1 VPRFR
6 AVALRTAIAG
16 SLLLSGLVPATAAAA
31 SSEPQMVNA
40 INSAR
45 ARHGLPPLRL
55 ARSLERSAHAFAGR
69 LMRTDVFSHAA
80 RIQASPRFRALG
92 EILALHTDRRPRR
105 GTTVRRWLNS
115 PGHRGII
122 LSRAFSR
129 VGAGRAVG
137 RFGRSVATIWVVQF
151 GRY

>member
-1 VPRFR
+1 MPEFR
-6 AVALRTAIAG
+6 AVALRSALAVCLI
-16 SLLLSGLVPATAAAA
+16 LSGLVPAAAAA
-31 SSEPQMVNA
+31 APREPEMVTA
-40 INSAR
+40 INAAR
-45 ARHGLPPLRL
+45 ERHGLGPLRL
-55 ARSLERSAHAFAGR
+55 TRSLERSSRAFAGR

-80 RIQASPRFRALG
+80 SIQASPRFRALG

-105 GTTVRRWLNS
+105 RSTLRRWLNS
-115 PGHRGII
+115 PGHRAII

-137 RFGRSVATIWVVQF
+137 RFGRSRATIWVVQF